1 MAYESFCAECTYM
14 HEGSGPK
21 YWCEKKNGDRYA
33 CDPKCDSF
41 CKAYSRSESAKE
53 NMYERS
59 LNALRDEGN
68 SGCYITTI
76 MCKVLNYKDDNE
88 YLKTLRGFR
97 DNYMKADKKYFPL
110 LLIYD
115 TFGRKIA
122 ENLEQDQDRLT
133 IANTLFD
140 NYIVK
145 AVDLI
150 KEGKNEDAVNIY
162 TAMTASLAEKYHLVM
177 HIDMPRMEDIDM
189 KALGHGRK
197 RTYSKPK
204 EEFV

>member
-1 MAYESFCAECTYM
+1 MACETFCAECTYM
-14 HEGSGPK
+14 HEGGGPK

-33 CDPKCDSF
+33 CDPKCDDF
-41 CKAYSRSESAKE
+41 CRAYSRSSSAIE

-59 LNALRDEGN
+59 KNALSSG
-68 SGCYITTI
+68 GCYITTI
-76 MCKVLNYKDDNE
+76 MCKILNYKDDNE
-88 YLKTLRGFR
+88 YLNTLRGFR

-122 ENLEQDQDRLT
+122 ENLEQDENRQT
-133 IANTLFD
+133 IANTLFN

-162 TAMTASLAEKYHLVM
+162 TAMTASLAQNYHLVM
-177 HIDMPRMEDIDM
+177 HIDMPEEIDM
-189 KALGHGRK
+189 KSLGHGRK
-197 RTYSKPK
+197 RTYSKAK
-204 EEFV
+204 EEFI